1 MFDQP
6 CFFSFAFQT
15 FTADQIL
22 HQDPAELLFYYA
34 PSLLINILVF
44 MHIALHCGPSSS
56 GREICVFNYPIS
68 LSARFIKMAD
78 WDDEEFEPQ
87 DFGVKQSDKW
97 EGEDEDDNDV
107 KENWDDEDEDDTKEK
122 PEKTENETDQ
132 APPQE
137 KVKKRRTLKQV
148 LKEKEEKANKEALL
162 TEQEKQLQKE
172 MLWITL
178 LSLCILVEKSDLELA
193 KQAFGV
199 QDVSESK
206 SIDGMNPST
215 KEDFE
220 ELSKLIVGKLS
231 NYQSSAEY
239 LPFLETLFRDL
250 CVSLDAEEIKRLGSA
265 INILSTEKL
274 KATQKTKKSKKATKK
289 VTLAG
294 SSAKAGRRDNFDAFG
309 GGNYDYGD
317 EFDDFM

>member
-1 MFDQP
+1 
-6 CFFSFAFQT
+6 
-15 FTADQIL
+15 
-22 HQDPAELLFYYA
+22 
-34 PSLLINILVF
+34 
-44 MHIALHCGPSSS
+44 
-56 GREICVFNYPIS
+56 
-68 LSARFIKMAD
+68 MAD

-132 APPQE
+132 ATPQE

-148 LKEKEEKANKEALL
+148 LKEKEEKANEEALL

-172 MLWITL
+172 EEVKPLTEEEQL
-178 LSLCILVEKSDLELA
+178 AEKLKRQKLVEESDLELA

-239 LPFLETLFRDL
+239 VPFLETLFRDL

-274 KATQKTKKSKKATKK
+274 KATQKTKKSKKAGKK

-309 GGNYDYGD
+309 GGNYNYGD